1 MTRIDGVAPSDGR
14 LDVLVG
20 LLVDGLSR
28 SRASTIVKEGR
39 VTVEG
44 LVLAKPAQTVHR
56 GARVSIDVPDA
67 IPDRALPQDLPIRV
81 VYEDPDVVVVD
92 KEPGMVVHP
101 GAGHA
106 DGTLVNALLHHVEDL
121 SGIGGVERPGIVHR
135 LDRGTSGL
143 IVVAKNDAAH
153 HGLADQFAA
162 HTAGRTYLAI
172 TLVAPETNSGTITS
186 ELARSPRDR
195 MKFASTTFGGGR
207 HAVTHWRVLARGLD
221 GVAMIGCQLE
231 TGRTHQIR
239 VHMSEAGWPLAGDDV
254 YAKRRVRTPAWLA
267 EFLPEDRPMLHA
279 FRLRFTHPR
288 DGRAC
293 QFEAPVPDD
302 FAAALAAAE
311 LVVPDP
317 LPTIKG

>member
-20 LLVDGLSR
+20 ELVDGLSR
-28 SRASTIVKEGR
+28 SRASAIVKEGR
-39 VTVEG
+39 VSVDG
-44 LVLAKPAQTVHR
+44 VVVAKPAQTIR
-56 GARVSIDVPDA
+56 TGARVVVDVPDA
-67 IPDRALPQDLPIRV
+67 IPDRATPQDLPIRV
-81 VYEDPDVVVVD
+81 VYEDPDLVVVD

-101 GAGHA
+101 GAGHV
-106 DGTLVNALLHHVEDL
+106 DGTLVNALLHHVADL

-143 IVVAKNDAAH
+143 IVVAKNDASH
-153 HGLADQFAA
+153 HALADQFAA

-172 TLVAPETNSGTITS
+172 TLTAPVASSGTIAS

-195 MKFASTTFGGGR
+195 MKFASTLFGGGR
-207 HAVTHWRVLARGLD
+207 NAVTHWRVLARGLD
-221 GVAMIGCQLE
+221 GVALIGCQLE

-239 VHMSEAGWPLAGDDV
+239 VHLSEAGWPLAGDTV
-254 YAKRRVRTPAWLA
+254 YAKRRVRAPEWL
-267 EFLPEDRPMLHA
+267 EPFLPEERPMLHA
-279 FRLRFTHPR
+279 FQLRFTHPR

-293 QFEAPVPDD
+293 MFEAPVPPD

-311 LVVPDP
+311 LTVPDP
-317 LPTIKG
+317 LPSIR